1 MFTFPLVLTLMTKL
15 VQIVNVAYFI
25 IILVIFPELNLSGTA
40 NIIRR
45 IFWCSFLFQ
54 FCALTLETWVDV
66 TKEANKSVIILHDI
80 WNKYAEKRGIDK
92 RLLYLQF
99 ISMRFLTCK
108 LKFTAYGFFPLDWT
122 FLHTIIASAT
132 TYIIIL
138 VQLKK

>member
-1 MFTFPLVLTLMTKL
+1 MAVHEKWNLIIQITWLIYQLCQNLVVL
-15 VQIVNVAYFI
+15 
-25 IILVIFPELNLSGTA
+25 
-40 NIIRR
+40 R
-45 IFWCSFLFQ
+45 IWTSLPI
-54 FCALTLETWVDV
+54 
-66 TKEANKSVIILHDI
+66 EANKSVIILHDI